1 MARGAPKG
9 RPKPEGSGRQP
20 GQANKNTADLKAMA
34 FAALNSGSGG
44 QAFLE
49 QQKHENPVAFL
60 NFISK
65 FIPRDIKLD
74 GDMAVSVSVV
84 ERVIVKA
91 PDNK

>member
-1 MARGAPKG
+1 MAKG
-9 RPKPEGSGRQP
+9 TKTGGGSRKGSL
-20 GQANKNTADLKAMA
+20 NKNTADLKAMA
-34 FAALNSGSGG
+34 FGALNSGSGG

-74 GDMAVSVSVV
+74 GDIGVSVSVV

-91 PDNK
+91 TDSNG